1 MTNLE
6 QYNAIFIQCL
16 EVEESQ
22 LGENLTYQSIPEW
35 DSVGHMQ
42 LISALEDEFDLM
54 LDTDDI
60 IDFSSYVIGKEIL
73 KKNGV
78 DI

>member
-6 QYNAIFIQCL
+6 KYNAVFIECL
-16 EVEESQ
+16 EIDESQ
-22 LGENLTYQSIPEW
+22 LNENLTYQSISEW

-42 LISALEDEFDLM
+42 LMAALEDEFDLM

-60 IDFSSYVIGKEIL
+60 IDFSSYAIGKEIL
-73 KKNGV
+73 SKNGV
-78 DI
+78 EI